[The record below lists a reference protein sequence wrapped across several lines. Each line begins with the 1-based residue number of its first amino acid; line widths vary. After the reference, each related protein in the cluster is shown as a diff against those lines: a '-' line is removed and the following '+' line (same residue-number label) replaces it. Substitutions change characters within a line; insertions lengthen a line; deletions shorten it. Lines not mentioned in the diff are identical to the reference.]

1 MIEPPTEDEI
11 CEALSSLKVNK
22 AGGKNGILP
31 EMVKSCVGE
40 LMDYIVDHSELSGE
54 RSESLM
60 NSGTFCWFRYRRET
74 LHSVITGVESVSWV

>member
-1 MIEPPTEDEI
+1 MVRSARQNPERDEMIEPPTEDEI

-40 LMDYIVDHSELSGE
+40 LMDYIVDH
-54 RSESLM
+54 
-60 NSGTFCWFRYRRET
+60 FRTVWRE
-74 LHSVITGVESVSWV
+74 E